1 MAVPTAA
8 SLQKQAI
15 QELLDL
21 VAVDGLP
28 DDPKERLATLQLLAK
43 SDTWVP
49 TFCPETGISLEG
61 IDPAKH
67 AQSLWPDIVPASR
80 MSVEALEREA
90 ALYRAA
96 GVRIPVRRA

>member
-1 MAVPTAA
+1 MAIPTAA

-28 DDPKERLATLQLLAK
+28 DNPAERLSTLHLLAK
-43 SDTWVP
+43 SDTWKP
-49 TFCPETGISLEG
+49 DFCPECGVSLDG

-67 AQSLWPDIVPASR
+67 AEDHWPSIVPASR
-80 MSVEALEREA
+80 LSFEALEREA
-90 ALYRAA
+90 ALFRAA
-96 GVRIPVRRA
+96 GVRQPVRRA

>member
-21 VAVDGLP
+21 VSVDGLP
-28 DDPKERLATLQLLAK
+28 EDKAEKLQTLQLLAK

-49 TFCPETGISLEG
+49 GDCPECGVSFDAV
-61 IDPAKH
+61 DPAKH
-67 AQSLWPDIVPASR
+67 AADHWPDVVPISR
-80 MSVEALEREA
+80 MSTEALEREA
-90 ALYRAA
+90 ALFRAA
-96 GVRIPVRRA
+96 GRKVPVRRN